1 LFSRFFPLAY
11 AITDAYPVSPF
22 HTLIVTKRHV
32 ATFFALGQAE
42 VNACTALI
50 NNQKNR
56 IQAEDDS
63 VDGFNIGMNSGASA
77 GQTVDHCH
85 IHLIPRRTG
94 DVDDPRGG
102 IRHTM
107 PGKGYYQAA

>member
-1 LFSRFFPLAY
+1 MAY
-11 AITDAYPVSPF
+11 AIPDAYPVSPF

-32 ATFFALGQAE
+32 AAFFALGQAE